1 MAFFFVGIVIADV
14 TQGNSEDLFLGR
26 TDGHNHA
33 AYGAN
38 THSNSG
44 VMNKGENS
52 GADSNER
59 KLMIWMFPLGF
70 WLLDGFY
77 AYGYYCYTNVCAWSD
92 RQCSG
97 GLTGE
102 GLAVRLEACERFD
115 RRPQDYVKTSIN
127 LKVFGLEKV
136 RITPPPNLLWSTELP
151 PEPQNRVFFTPTMQ
165 TGQIT
170 PID

>member
-1 MAFFFVGIVIADV
+1 MFPLYHLITYHVKTLNHVSFDICSKIMSTRKANLFALAVMAFFFVGIVIADV

-59 KLMIWMFPLGF
+59 KLMVSTT
-70 WLLDGFY
+70 DGQTD
-77 AYGYYCYTNVCAWSD
+77 GTMSPRHRSPDWYCQYI
-92 RQCSG
+92 G
-97 GLTGE
+97 
-102 GLAVRLEACERFD
+102 
-115 RRPQDYVKTSIN
+115 KT
-127 LKVFGLEKV
+127 EHC
-136 RITPPPNLLWSTELP
+136 P
-151 PEPQNRVFFTPTMQ
+151 
-165 TGQIT
+165 
-170 PID
+170 

>member
-1 MAFFFVGIVIADV
+1 MSFYVLEILLHTLPCFHVPLYHLITYHVKTLNHVSFDICSKIMSTRKANLFALAVMAFFFVGIVIGDV

-59 KLMIWMFPLGF
+59 KLMVSTT
-70 WLLDGFY
+70 DGQTD
-77 AYGYYCYTNVCAWSD
+77 GTMSPRHRSPDWYCQYI
-92 RQCSG
+92 G
-97 GLTGE
+97 
-102 GLAVRLEACERFD
+102 
-115 RRPQDYVKTSIN
+115 KT
-127 LKVFGLEKV
+127 EHC
-136 RITPPPNLLWSTELP
+136 P
-151 PEPQNRVFFTPTMQ
+151 
-165 TGQIT
+165 
-170 PID
+170 

>member
-1 MAFFFVGIVIADV
+1 MLNIQTIPPSEHLLSKIMSTRKANLFALAVMAFFFVGIVIADV

-59 KLMIWMFPLGF
+59 KLMVSTT
-70 WLLDGFY
+70 DGQTD
-77 AYGYYCYTNVCAWSD
+77 GTMSPRHRSPDWYCQYI
-92 RQCSG
+92 G
-97 GLTGE
+97 
-102 GLAVRLEACERFD
+102 
-115 RRPQDYVKTSIN
+115 KT
-127 LKVFGLEKV
+127 EHC
-136 RITPPPNLLWSTELP
+136 P
-151 PEPQNRVFFTPTMQ
+151 
-165 TGQIT
+165 
-170 PID
+170 